1 MAPADSTDWMFAAL
15 ALTTAVTSTA
25 SASASA
31 STEGPQ
37 AGVVTGALSSTR
49 AISGAPTNTTAV
61 VLGDAVRAGEEF
73 RTGPDGIIHILFLDQ
88 SSITLGPDSSL
99 VLDTFTHDEATRS
112 GKIVMTL
119 HEGSVRIVGG
129 ANSKG
134 NATEIRTPDSTVGIL
149 GGISIVETRGQQTNA
164 TFLFGQQMRVSNG
177 TGTQTVT
184 RPGFSVSSNPNQ
196 ISTPQRT
203 PTQQLSSLTGRFE
216 AGGSPNTGGGSPQPP
231 NTQPSPSPSAP
242 LISVSDRPAGTGSP
256 PTSLAPDRLSTSN
269 SSLVGAGMSRNRP
282 DTVTATNT
290 PAPVNNVRTPP
301 PVVTS

>member
-15 ALTTAVTSTA
+15 ALTTAVTST
-25 SASASA
+25 ASASA

-61 VLGDAVRAGEEF
+61 VLGDAVRAGEEL

-88 SSITLGPDSSL
+88 SSVTLGPNSSL

-112 GKIVMTL
+112 GKIAMTL
-119 HEGSVRIVGG
+119 REGSVRVVGG

-149 GGISIVETRGQQTNA
+149 GGISIVETAGQQTNA
-164 TFLFGQQMRVSNG
+164 TFLFGQQMQVSNG
-177 TGTQTVT
+177 AGTQTVT
-184 RPGFSVSSNPNQ
+184 RPGFSVSSNSNL
-196 ISTPQRT
+196 ISSPQRT

-216 AGGSPNTGGGSPQPP
+216 AGGNPNTGGGSQQPLP
-231 NTQPSPSPSAP
+231 PPSSPSSPSTP
-242 LISVSDRPAGTGSP
+242 LISVSDRPGGSGSP

-301 PVVTS
+301 PTVTS